1 MNEENFVPVFVFT
14 GFLESGK
21 TTFIKNEWLKE
32 DIFHDGSKTVLILC
46 EEGVEEFN
54 KEKLA
59 KSNITLITLDDT
71 SQFTEE
77 FLFNI
82 DKQYKPNNV
91 IIEKCT
97 SQTVEEMFS
106 FDYPQDWG
114 IADIVTLIDAS
125 TFDMYSKNMGKM
137 MLQQYQYSS
146 IVVFNRCDEN
156 TSKQKFRANIKASNP
171 QASIYFQ
178 NINGDIEQFEGELP
192 FDYNK
197 DSIELE
203 DIDYGLFYIDLM
215 DNPQR
220 YENKT
225 ITFNAQCVQ
234 PKGFPKTAFASGR
247 KAMTCCA
254 DDVQFLKLLCLAENV
269 KVPKFKPWDWLKIT
283 GIMNL
288 HALPENPNEP
298 MPVLTIT
305 KIEKSK
311 PAQSE
316 LVYFS

>member
-1 MNEENFVPVFVFT
+1 MNEEEYIVVFVFT
-14 GFLESGK
+14 GFLEGGK
-21 TTFIKNEWLKE
+21 THFIKNEWLRE
-32 DIFHDGSKTVLILC
+32 DIFHDGSKTVIIQC
-46 EEGVEEFN
+46 EDGVEEFN
-54 KEKLA
+54 EWELN
-59 KSNITLITLDDT
+59 KSNISLVKLNDT
-71 SQFTEE
+71 SEFNEQFLKEI
-77 FLFNI
+77 NN
-82 DKQYKPNNV
+82 KYHPNNV
-91 IIEKCT
+91 IIEKG
-97 SQTVEEMFS
+97 SMQNIEEMFS
-106 FDYPQDWG
+106 FEYPEDWQ
-114 IADIVTLIDAS
+114 IADIITNIDAS

-178 NINGDIEQFEGELP
+178 DLNGNIEQFEGELP
-192 FDYNK
+192 FDYK
-197 DSIELE
+197 QDTITLE

-225 ITFNAQCVQ
+225 ITFKGQCVQ
-234 PKGFPKTAFASGR
+234 PKGFPKTAIASGR

-254 DDVQFLKLLCLAENV
+254 DDVQFLKLLCLGDNI
-269 KVPKFKPWDWLKIT
+269 KMPKFKDWDWLQIT

-288 HALPENPNEP
+288 HSLPENPDQP
-298 MPVLTIT
+298 MPVLTLTEIQ
-305 KIEKSK
+305 KCE
-311 PAQSE
+311 PAQIE